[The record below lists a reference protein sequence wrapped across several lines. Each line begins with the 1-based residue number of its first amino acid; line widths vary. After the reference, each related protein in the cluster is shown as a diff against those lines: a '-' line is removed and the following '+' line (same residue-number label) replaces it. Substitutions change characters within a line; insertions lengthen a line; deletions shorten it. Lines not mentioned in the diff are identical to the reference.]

1 MDSLKGKYMS
11 SRTGSWIVA
20 VGALVLFLGL
30 IVLGVS
36 FGKSGDPDEVPAGAG
51 LFSFGALA
59 IAAGVYLKA
68 KTLQAANPSETPR
81 KESANVGR
89 TRGGCEL
96 CGIEAPV
103 VQCKI
108 HRLQLC
114 GACLSQH
121 YDTRSCIYIPTTR
134 GASGKRGKGLAAKAR
149 GA

>member
-20 VGALVLFLGL
+20 LGALVLFLGL

-36 FGKSGDPDEVPAGAG
+36 LGKTGDPDELPAGAG
-51 LFSFGALA
+51 LFSLGAVA
-59 IAAGVYLKA
+59 IAGGIYLKA
-68 KTLQAANPSETPR
+68 KALQQAIASEAPR

-89 TRGGCEL
+89 SRGGCEL
-96 CGIEAPV
+96 CGVEAPV

-108 HRLQLC
+108 HRLPLC
-114 GACLSQH
+114 GTCLSQH
-121 YDTRSCIYIPTTR
+121 YDARSCIYIPSSR
-134 GASGKRGKGLAAKAR
+134 GAAGKPGRGLAKAR

>member
-1 MDSLKGKYMS
+1 MS

-20 VGALVLFLGL
+20 LGALVLFLGL
-30 IVLGVS
+30 IVLGTS
-36 FGKSGDPDEVPAGAG
+36 LGKSGDPDALPVGAG
-51 LFSFGALA
+51 LFSLGAVA
-59 IAAGVYLKA
+59 IAGGIYLKA
-68 KTLQAANPSETPR
+68 KAVQRASSSEAPR
-81 KESANVGR
+81 KESANAGR

-114 GACLSQH
+114 GTCLSQH
-121 YDTRSCIYIPTTR
+121 YDARSCIYVPSTR
-134 GASGKRGKGLAAKAR
+134 RAAGKPGKGLAAKAR